1 MSTEVVFYT
10 YCTLRSRAAQQRT
23 HTHTTHNKDHASWQP
38 FLFSMDELSAVASRR
53 ATRAVCWKRH
63 GDDSQHSHRH
73 AEQEKQQETSTAT
86 QSQQQRRMYFL
97 YSFLLLFLNWNVPI
111 WLDGEGGKQ
120 QNQLNFSCSLF
131 GGFKDLLIYLYISFF
146 FSFRIYTL
154 LDFVNEGRTLT
165 PTHARSRDGF
175 FGPLT
180 DGTRVFFSCIPRD
193 FQYAWSNLII
203 LSLLSILLMIILV
216 VFAAGLSVF
225 DCDFRI
231 WRSHID
237 VVGSYRSLS
246 SLSALVMSH
255 LFTSVNLGGFLFHRL
270 FFSVLPP
277 FLFYLRSL

>member
-1 MSTEVVFYT
+1 MG
-10 YCTLRSRAAQQRT
+10 
-23 HTHTTHNKDHASWQP
+23 
-38 FLFSMDELSAVASRR
+38 ELSAVASRR
-53 ATRAVCWKRH
+53 ATRAVCWKRY

-97 YSFLLLFLNWNVPI
+97 YSFLLLFLENRKINLIFLV
-111 WLDGEGGKQ
+111 L
-120 QNQLNFSCSLF
+120 SLEDSKICLF
-131 GGFKDLLIYLYISFF
+131 IYTFLFFFF
-146 FSFRIYTL
+146 FSNL
-154 LDFVNEGRTLT
+154 HPV
-165 PTHARSRDGF
+165 GF
-175 FGPLT
+175 CERRENFDTNTCAL
-180 DGTRVFFSCIPRD
+180 
-193 FQYAWSNLII
+193 I

-246 SLSALVMSH
+246 VSFLSALVMSH

-270 FFSVLPP
+270 FFHRCRLFFFFSSFIVKWLKTKTSSPSNATP
-277 FLFYLRSL
+277 STLYFLSL

>member
-1 MSTEVVFYT
+1 MGRLHLEICTVWRADPPFPQAHGTKAVPLPPVPAFVLTIRPSVTAHEATLMSTEVVFYT

-38 FLFSMDELSAVASRR
+38 FLFSMGELSAVTSRR

-146 FSFRIYTL
+146 FLFE
-154 LDFVNEGRTLT
+154 FT
-165 PTHARSRDGF
+165 PCWILWTKGELWHRHMRALVTGF

-180 DGTRVFFSCIPRD
+180 DGTRVFFLPVSLVTSNTLDQTSSSCLYY
-193 FQYAWSNLII
+193 QY
-203 LSLLSILLMIILV
+203 
-216 VFAAGLSVF
+216 
-225 DCDFRI
+225 
-231 WRSHID
+231 
-237 VVGSYRSLS
+237 Y
-246 SLSALVMSH
+246 
-255 LFTSVNLGGFLFHRL
+255 
-270 FFSVLPP
+270 
-277 FLFYLRSL
+277 